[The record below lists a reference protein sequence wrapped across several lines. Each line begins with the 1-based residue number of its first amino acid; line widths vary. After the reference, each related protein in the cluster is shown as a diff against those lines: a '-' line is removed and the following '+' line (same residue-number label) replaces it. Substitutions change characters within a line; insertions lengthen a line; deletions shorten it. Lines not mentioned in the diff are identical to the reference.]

1 MRKGERDSFFQ
12 GPVSR
17 PQDRAELSG
26 SSPPSLPGLARNL
39 DSRGGVSKGKG
50 TRADAGVDIL
60 IQGQVVSL
68 LQVQEEEPVRGLVW
82 VKAFMLQPCLL
93 DLKGA
98 YGGAGGNG
106 RTQQGASKSL

>member
-1 MRKGERDSFFQ
+1 MGAAGRLKPGSREKRHTHRHTIRRQAGQGERAGNQAEESEERGETVSFQ

-39 DSRGGVSKGKG
+39 DSRGGVSEGKG

-60 IQGQVVSL
+60 VQGQVVSL
-68 LQVQEEEPVRGLVW
+68 LQVQEEEPV
-82 VKAFMLQPCLL
+82 
-93 DLKGA
+93 
-98 YGGAGGNG
+98 
-106 RTQQGASKSL
+106 